1 MGQGGAEIGC
11 RFGLSAVVILTPYR
25 WGMFIAVGKVVRNR
39 QRRMFVRSAIAM
51 ALSATVVLATISAA
65 SAQDGKGATR
75 KQGATPS
82 PTVDK
87 QSKADDPSAIITLEK
102 GIAAPYRACIN
113 ARGWVNGRLVCND

>member
-1 MGQGGAEIGC
+1 M
-11 RFGLSAVVILTPYR
+11 
-25 WGMFIAVGKVVRNR
+25 
-39 QRRMFVRSAIAM
+39 RSAIAV
-51 ALSATVVLATISAA
+51 ALSAIVMLATISIA
-65 SAQDGKGATR
+65 SAQADKGASR

-82 PTVDK
+82 PATDK